1 MKNFTNDDDKIK
13 ILLNVNI
20 LKEGINLPCAD
31 MIVFVE
37 TKFSQR
43 LIIQNLGRVLRKK
56 KDNNDALVYLPLFS
70 KNELD
75 SDIN

>member
-31 MIVFVE
+31 MIVFIE
-37 TKFSQR
+37 TKIS
-43 LIIQNLGRVLRKK
+43 
-56 KDNNDALVYLPLFS
+56 
-70 KNELD
+70 
-75 SDIN
+75 